1 MRRVSYAFIAL
12 ALTVLVGACSGGSSG
27 TGGDPDVPMG
37 EDLTQG
43 DVVGPPSDTTPDD
56 VRAADVPGVDTMG
69 PDTMG
74 PDTVMPD
81 PVAGHPGAAMVAGS
95 VIASSP
101 NYRLIGTLGEPHGTP
116 TSPNYR
122 LQTGVIGAT
131 QP

>member
-12 ALTVLVGACSGGSSG
+12 ALSVLVGACSGGSSG

-43 DVVGPPSDTTPDD
+43 DVIFPPADTAPED
-56 VRAADVPGVDTMG
+56 VMIEDVPGLDTLV
-69 PDTMG
+69 PE
-74 PDTVMPD
+74 TVIPD
-81 PVAGHPGAAMVAGS
+81 PVAGHAGTAMVAGS

-101 NYRLIGTLGEPHGTP
+101 SYRLIGTLGEPHGAP
-116 TSPNYR
+116 TSPNYQ